1 MTLAATQPYRAPKAP
16 ARAFARTLN
25 IVLWSWRILAWLYTF
40 LSAGAA
46 KKRRLKPK
54 LKPKE
59 HALPCFSLSWNASPS
74 FGPEKWVWFGG
85 PRGVASP
92 VPDYLA
98 SFDQLHS
105 CATLLL
111 SLSLNPAEAQADM
124 LAA

>member
-1 MTLAATQPYRAPKAP
+1 MRPLVLGPKNGYG
-16 ARAFARTLN
+16 L
-25 IVLWSWRILAWLYTF
+25 
-40 LSAGAA
+40 
-46 KKRRLKPK
+46 
-54 LKPKE
+54 
-59 HALPCFSLSWNASPS
+59 
-74 FGPEKWVWFGG
+74 G

>member
-1 MTLAATQPYRAPKAP
+1 MLFIELECVPQ
-16 ARAFARTLN
+16 F
-25 IVLWSWRILAWLYTF
+25 
-40 LSAGAA
+40 
-46 KKRRLKPK
+46 
-54 LKPKE
+54 
-59 HALPCFSLSWNASPS
+59 
-74 FGPEKWVWFGG
+74 WVRKMGMVWG